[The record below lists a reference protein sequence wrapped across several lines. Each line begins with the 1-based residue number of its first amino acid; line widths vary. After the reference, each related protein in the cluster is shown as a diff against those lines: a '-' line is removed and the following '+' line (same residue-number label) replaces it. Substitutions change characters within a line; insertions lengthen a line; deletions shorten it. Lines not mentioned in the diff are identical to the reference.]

1 MRLFGQED
9 ERSPLCVLVHHQLL
23 HEKEDPLFFARMQ
36 RKEMIISSCSAF
48 FWALAAVG
56 PLALKVSDGQIH
68 GDFFSRT
75 PLKNLEV
82 SEELNM
88 ISTLR

>member
-23 HEKEDPLFFARMQ
+23 QEKEVPLFFARMRTPR
-36 RKEMIISSCSAF
+36 RKERIISSCSAF

-56 PLALKVSDGQIH
+56 PLAGKVSDGQIKGGFLNWPPLNLNLKFWPV
-68 GDFFSRT
+68 GD
-75 PLKNLEV
+75 
-82 SEELNM
+82 
-88 ISTLR
+88 